1 VQWVLWSGT
10 LGLESPLEGRFTAA
24 AENGYDYLSLSPLDV
39 ARSAEQRLP
48 ASEIRS
54 LAEAH
59 GLGLII
65 DPVMNWHPAIE
76 PSRSRFARFSVDE
89 ALEMAG
95 ALGVVSMTAIASS
108 TSAASTEELSERFG
122 ALCDRAAE
130 IGALVHLEFIPM
142 TPITDIATAWQIVR
156 DADRPNGGILF
167 DAWHF
172 FRGSADFDALEAVP
186 GDRILAIQVDDAHP
200 AVTGSLWDDTQ
211 HRLLPGDG
219 CFDLP
224 RVLRTL
230 IRIGGLRFVGP
241 EVISPETAAMPPA
254 DAARI
259 AGERVRELVRGA
271 VADSESDR
279 VVQGQRPG
287 SARRRLQ
294 PLRRPH

>member
-10 LGLESPLEGRFTAA
+10 LGLESPLDGRFVAA

-39 ARSAEQRLP
+39 ARSAEQGVS
-48 ASEIRS
+48 AAEIRRR
-54 LAEAH
+54 AEQY
-59 GLGLII
+59 GLGLIM

-76 PSRSRFARFSVDE
+76 PSRSRFARFGVDE

-122 ALCDRAAE
+122 ALCDRAAD

-142 TPITDIATAWQIVR
+142 TPITDIAIAWQIVR

-167 DAWHF
+167 DTWHF
-172 FRGSADFDALEAVP
+172 FRGSPDFDALEAVP
-186 GDRILAIQVDDAHP
+186 GERILAIQVDDAHP

-211 HRLLPGDG
+211 HRLLPRDG
-219 CFDLP
+219 SFDLP

-230 IRIGGLRFVGP
+230 SRIGGLRFVGP
-241 EVISPETAAMPPA
+241 EVISPETAAMPA
-254 DAARI
+254 TDAARI
-259 AGERVRELVRGA
+259 AGERVRELVGGA
-271 VADSESDR
+271 LAAA
-279 VVQGQRPG
+279 P
-287 SARRRLQ
+287 AA
-294 PLRRPH
+294 LRRDT